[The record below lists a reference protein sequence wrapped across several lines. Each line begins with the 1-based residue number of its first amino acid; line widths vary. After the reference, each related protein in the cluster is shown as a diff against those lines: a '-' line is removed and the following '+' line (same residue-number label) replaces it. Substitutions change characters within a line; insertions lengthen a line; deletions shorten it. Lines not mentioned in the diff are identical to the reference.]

1 MADNYWEIEIRHDGL
16 GKYRHIRGSDK
27 QVVEQKAHYQKLQW
41 NVQWQHKLDADQRK
55 AYKDTRKQEAE
66 DRDAAAKLVLDRLRN
81 TLSYALNV
89 NHAFDWNLLKDI
101 TQFKEPPPSLVLT
114 PCPENKSLPFP
125 PTQTSSPAEP
135 TPEPYPE
142 EPQRDL
148 PKYQPYLFI
157 IRPELA
163 QRRTARVQALFEA
176 DHADWLVDCKKC
188 DQHHSDQCNLWRE
201 EKKRIAEINFLRYI
215 SWEREVK
222 SIQAGNIVR
231 RTFWE
236 NQCALNRSKH
246 PIAMSE
252 WESRKNSF
260 YKLQRK
266 KNDAID
272 RKLEVYEAHEPDAVK
287 DYCDSVLSNSEYP
300 DFFPK
305 EWDLEYMANTRTLV
319 VEYALPAP
327 ETLPTIKEV
336 QYIRSKDSFKEV
348 HLSDRDR
355 DVLYDNLLYQIAIR
369 TLHEIFESDNA
380 GDVDTVVFNGLVNSP
395 DKNSG
400 HNIIACVLSV
410 QARKE
415 AFVKINLVNIIPKAC
430 FISLKGVAA
439 SKLVGLTPISPV
451 LTIDKTD
458 RRFVDGYA
466 VANSIHAGTNLAA
479 MNWEDFEHLIR
490 EIFEKEFAAGGGEVK
505 VTKAS
510 RDGGVDAVAFD
521 PDPIRGGKIVIQAK
535 RYTNTVGVSAV
546 RDLYGT
552 VINEGATKGVLVTT
566 ANYGPD
572 AYEFAQGKPLT
583 LLNGSNLLHLLEK
596 HGHHARIN
604 LQEAKLFK

>member
-1 MADNYWEIEIRHDGL
+1 LADN
-16 GKYRHIRGSDK
+16 
-27 QVVEQKAHYQKLQW
+27 YQKLQW
-41 NVQWQHKLDADQRK
+41 NVQWQHKLHADQRK
-55 AYKDTRKQEAE
+55 AYKETRKQEAK
-66 DRDAAAKLVLDRLRN
+66 DRDAAAKAVLDSLRN
-81 TLSYALNV
+81 TLSHALNV
-89 NHAFDWNLLKDI
+89 NHVIDWNLLKDT

-125 PTQTSSPAEP
+125 PTQTPGPAEP
-135 TPEPYPE
+135 TPYYPE
-142 EPQRDL
+142 EPQRDS
-148 PKYQPYLFI
+148 PKYQRRVI
-157 IRPELA
+157 IRPELN
-163 QRRTARVQALFEA
+163 QRRTARLDALFEA
-176 DHADWLVDCKKC
+176 DHANWLANCKKY
-188 DQHHSDQCNLWRE
+188 DQHHSDQLSLWRE
-201 EKKRIAEINFLRYI
+201 EKKRIAEINFLRHI
-215 SWEREVK
+215 SWQREVK
-222 SIQAGNIVR
+222 SIKAGNIVS

-246 PIAMSE
+246 PIALSE

-260 YKLQRK
+260 YNLQREN
-266 KNDAID
+266 NDAID
-272 RKLEVYEAHEPDAVK
+272 RNREIYEAHEPSAVK

-305 EWDLEYMANTRTLV
+305 EWDLEYVANTRTLV

-336 QYIRSKDSFKEV
+336 QYVQSKDSFKEV
-348 HLSDRDR
+348 HLSDKDR

-380 GDVDTVVFNGLVNSP
+380 EDVDTGVFNGLVTSP
-395 DKNSG
+395 DKSTG
-400 HNIIACVLSV
+400 HNVTACVLSV

-415 AFVKINLVNIIPKAC
+415 AFMKINLANIVPKAC
-430 FISLKGVAA
+430 FIYLKGVAA

-451 LTIDKTD
+451 LMIDKTD

-466 VANSIHAGTNLAA
+466 VANSIHEGTNLAA
-479 MNWEDFEHLIR
+479 MDWEDFEHLIR
-490 EIFEKEFAAGGGEVK
+490 EIFEKEFATGGGEVK
-505 VTKAS
+505 VTQAS